1 MPHNREMPNTRSRSG
16 TLAAWT
22 SEWLAGRA
30 ASDEVIRATVG
41 PDAPHQVAGLREG
54 LVPLS
59 EALITWRRGGASV
72 RVVLPVAGDVRGLP
86 GPAPFRSRALDAGE
100 AAYGG
105 GLGLVPQVEERRPS
119 SAPIAVTWHAYQVE
133 DPPPDPLSVPDAQ
146 HDLTEAI
153 REAASAL
160 AAADVAGRMKDVTD
174 ALADARR
181 ASERLKLPPRFP
193 PSAVRLVAQAE
204 RLQAV
209 LDVAALDPIGGAI
222 DRIGIAARAEALRPL
237 ATAVRRARIAG
248 YNAAS
253 L

>member
-1 MPHNREMPNTRSRSG
+1 MPHNREMPITGLRSG

-22 SEWLAGRA
+22 SAWLAGQA

-41 PDAPHQVAGLREG
+41 RDGPHQISGLGAGV
-54 LVPLS
+54 VPLS
-59 EALITWRRGGASV
+59 EALIIWRRAGAPV
-72 RVVLPVAGDVRGLP
+72 RLALPVAGDVRGLP
-86 GPAPFRSRALDAGE
+86 GPAHYRSRALDAGE
-100 AAYGG
+100 ATFGG
-105 GLGLVPQVEERRPS
+105 GLGLVPHVEQRQPS
-119 SAPIAVTWHAYQVE
+119 SAPAAVIWHAYDVAE
-133 DPPPDPLSVPDAQ
+133 PPPDPLSVPDAQ

-160 AAADVAGRMKDVTD
+160 AAAEVAGRMNDVTD

-181 ASERLKLPPRFP
+181 AGERLHLPPRFP
-193 PSAVRLVAQAE
+193 APAVRLIAQAE

-209 LDVAALDPIGGAI
+209 LDLAAQDPIGGAV
-222 DRIGIAARAEALRPL
+222 DRTGIAARADALRPL
-237 ATAVRRARIAG
+237 STAVRRARVAG

>member
-1 MPHNREMPNTRSRSG
+1 MAHNREMPNTRLRSG

-22 SEWLAGRA
+22 STWLAGQA
-30 ASDEVIRATVG
+30 ASDDVIRATVCG
-41 PDAPHQVAGLREG
+41 DGRHQIAGLGAG

-59 EALITWRRGGASV
+59 EALIIWRRAGAPV
-72 RVVLPVAGDVRGLP
+72 RLSLPVAGDVRGLP

-100 AAYGG
+100 AAFGG
-105 GLGLVPQVEERRPS
+105 GLGLVPHIEERPLT
-119 SAPIAVTWHAYQVE
+119 SAPIAVTWHAYGVDE
-133 DPPPDPLSVPDAQ
+133 PPPDPLSVPDAQ

-160 AAADVAGRMKDVTD
+160 ATADVAGRIKDVTD

-181 ASERLKLPPRFP
+181 AGERLNLPPRFP
-193 PSAVRLVAQAE
+193 ASAVRLVAQAE

-209 LDVAALDPIGGAI
+209 LDVAARDPIGGAI
-222 DRIGIAARAEALRPL
+222 DRVGIAARADALRPL